1 MELSFI
7 ESKIFTIRNQSVML
21 DRDLAEL
28 YGVTTGNLNK
38 AVKRNS
44 ERFPNDFMF
53 QLSKEEFDLIFQNGT
68 SSWGGTRK
76 MPYAFTEL
84 GVAMLSSVLN
94 SKTAI
99 QINMAI
105 MRTFVAV
112 RQVITVSPA
121 ENEKELRNEMK
132 ELKAYID
139 EIFTDQNDI
148 NEDTRMQL
156 ELINQSL
163 AELQANKSTN
173 NIQRRR
179 IGLMP
184 QNKKRLIIFANYHPH
199 YHTSILSEQYFKAL
213 SKLSLQQLYHR
224 PPLL

>member
-1 MELSFI
+1 
-7 ESKIFTIRNQSVML
+7 ML

-28 YGVTTGNLNK
+28 YGVETRVLNQ
-38 AVKRNS
+38 AVKRNID
-44 ERFPNDFMF
+44 RFPEDFMF
-53 QLSKEEFDLIFQNGT
+53 RLTESEFQ
-68 SSWGGTRK
+68 SWKSQIVITNSLK
-76 MPYAFTEL
+76 MGLRQRPYAFTEL

-105 MRTFVAV
+105 MRTFVVV

-132 ELKAYID
+132 ELKAYIE

-148 NEDTRMQL
+148 NEDTRIQL

-163 AELQANKSTN
+163 AELQANKSKN
-173 NIQRRR
+173 NNQRRR
-179 IGLMP
+179 IGF
-184 QNKKRLIIFANYHPH
+184 NA
-199 YHTSILSEQYFKAL
+199 TE
-213 SKLSLQQLYHR
+213 
-224 PPLL
+224 